1 MEKTAVPD
9 SYKHAR
15 ARAPGVVEGSDPTV
29 IRALVVTAEDV
40 VTALEAN
47 ERRDAGAVVRV
58 TPPFAARMRAR
69 LHVAGAEGAYDEP
82 RPIHVPPDRLVAD
95 PPPFPSPDD
104 TADELRASGEAYT
117 PERHRQRH
125 ESRVAAWRATVRER
139 IVAEAT
145 VETPAGPHAVAVK
158 TLG

>member
-1 MEKTAVPD
+1 MGE
-9 SYKHAR
+9 
-15 ARAPGVVEGSDPTV
+15 EGDPTV
-29 IRALVVTAEDV
+29 IRVLVVTAEDV

-69 LHVAGAEGAYDEP
+69 LHVAGAEGEYDEP
-82 RPIHVPPDRLVAD
+82 RPIHVPPGRLVAD
-95 PPPFPSPDD
+95 PPPFPTPDD
-104 TADELRASGEAYT
+104 TADELRASDAGYT
-117 PERHRQRH
+117 PERHHERH
-125 ESRVAAWRATVRER
+125 GARVTAWRDTVRDR

-145 VETPAGPHAVAVK
+145 LRTPAGPHTVAVK